1 MSGWAIALVVLGAV
15 AYCTTMGLLAVWLAG
30 RKRRSRPGWFALGF
44 LFGFIPVVVI
54 ALRDE
59 RPPPPTGQ
67 GGEILVE
74 VRGLRK
80 WFPVQRGFI
89 ANLLARGHTDYVKAV
104 DGVDFTI
111 KRGEVLGLAGES
123 GSGKST
129 VGRLVLRLLDP
140 TEGRVILDGVDLAE
154 LDRENLRTY
163 RHKMQ
168 VVFQDPLA
176 SLNPRMTVGQA
187 IEHPAQIHMAETSPE
202 ERKRIV
208 FELLEAVGMS
218 PPDFFYDKYPHQ
230 VSGGQRQRIVLA
242 RALITQP
249 DLIVAD
255 EPIASADVSVQA
267 LLLELM
273 IQLKEEFDLTYLFI
287 THDLATTKYI
297 CDRIGIMYLGKIVE
311 IGRLQEVFE
320 NPQHPYTRALL
331 SAVPVPD
338 PRHRRTEP
346 LPKGEIPNPINPPS
360 GCNFHPRCPIAAM
373 GVCDQDDPVLLPV
386 EGSPEH
392 KVSCH
397 LRTGEFAHLDPE
409 RGESGQPVR

>member
-1 MSGWAIALVVLGAV
+1 MSLQLWVLAIGLGLAYSLALAF
-15 AYCTTMGLLAVWLAG
+15 TTSWLAG
-30 RKRRSRPGWFALGF
+30 KKRRNRTAWFLLGF
-44 LFGFIPVVVI
+44 LFSVLPLIVVAFIG
-54 ALRDE
+54 E
-59 RPPPPTGQ
+59 GPPPPTGL
-67 GGEILVE
+67 GGENLVE

-80 WFPVQRGFI
+80 WFPVQQGLI
-89 ANLLARGHTDYVKAV
+89 ATLLARGHTDYVKAV
-104 DGVDFTI
+104 DGVDFAI

-140 TEGRVILDGVDLAE
+140 TEGDVLLDGVDLAT
-154 LDRENLRTY
+154 LSREQLRQY
-163 RHKMQ
+163 RYKMQ

-187 IEHPAQIHMAETSPE
+187 IEHPAQIHLPDMPAE
-202 ERKRIV
+202 ERKRMV

-218 PPDFFYDKYPHQ
+218 PPDFFYNKYPHQ

-242 RALITQP
+242 RALITRP
-249 DLIVAD
+249 ELIVAD

-273 IQLKEEFDLTYLFI
+273 IKLRKEFDLTYLFI

-311 IGRLQEVFE
+311 IGPLQEVFE
-320 NPQHPYTRALL
+320 NPQHPYTKALL

-346 LPKGEIPNPINPPS
+346 LPAGEIPNPINPPS

-373 GVCDQDDPVLLPV
+373 GVCDQQDPTLLPV
-386 EGSPEH
+386 EGSAEH
-392 KVSCH
+392 LVSCH
-397 LRTGEFAHLDPE
+397 LRTGAFTHLYAD
-409 RGESGQPVR
+409 RSSGEDL